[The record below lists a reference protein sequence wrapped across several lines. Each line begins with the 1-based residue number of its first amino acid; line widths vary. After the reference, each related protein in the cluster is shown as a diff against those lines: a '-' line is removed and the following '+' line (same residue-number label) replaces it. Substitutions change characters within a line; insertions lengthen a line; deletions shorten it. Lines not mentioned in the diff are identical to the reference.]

1 MLEVKIEFIGSK
13 PEIHHCKSL
22 ESSKY
27 FLTIIYDDGS
37 KNSWFKME
45 IKRFTVKYKERRL

>member
-1 MLEVKIEFIGSK
+1 MLEVKIEFIGSR
-13 PEIHHCKSL
+13 PEIHHCKSVD
-22 ESSKY
+22 SSKH

-45 IKRFTVKYKERRL
+45 VKRFTVKYKERG